1 MTKKTTSL
9 GEVAV
14 LHSPSFVW
22 CVEKVRKGRNK
33 NVTELSILRV
43 AE

>member
-1 MTKKTTSL
+1 MSKKATSL
-9 GEVAV
+9 GEVMV
-14 LHSPSFVW
+14 LYSPSFVW

-33 NVTELSILRV
+33 NVTELSILSV

>member
-1 MTKKTTSL
+1 MSKKATSL
-9 GEVAV
+9 GEVMV

-33 NVTELSILRV
+33 NVTELSILSV